1 MINKFSKQEIEK
13 LLERSLTDAE
23 YKEIIGDALNKLLR
37 DKNK

>member
-1 MINKFSKQEIEK
+1 MINKFSKKEIEK

-23 YKEIIGDALNKLLR
+23 YKEIVGDALNKLLR